1 MSTITIEQLDLRD
14 AREVDRYVQRHP
26 QGSPF
31 HETRWLELV
40 RATFQFETQT
50 LIAREDGRIAGVLP
64 LALVTA
70 PITGRRLVSVPFGV
84 YGGVLAE
91 NEDVAVRIDHAGC
104 ELAKRLGARYLELRY
119 LGEGCTHHESASIH
133 ETYRK
138 ELPSDPDEVL
148 GTIPRKAR
156 AEVRKAR
163 NKFGL
168 EVREDPA
175 LFDEFYRLYVLN
187 KRSLGSPVFRPSYFR
202 RLLDL
207 YGIRAMLHGVY
218 DGDQVLAAVLSLESC
233 GVLYPYYSGAEP
245 GIAKTGANN
254 AMYAG
259 LMEDA
264 VRRGCHTFDFGRSR
278 VGSGPAK
285 FKQHMGFEATP
296 LDYQFFF
303 PRGGTAPKLNPSNP
317 KMALPKRILGSL
329 PVWAAQLVG
338 PSLMRHVP

>member
-1 MSTITIEQLDLRD
+1 MITIEQLDLRD
-14 AREVDRYVQRHP
+14 AREVDRFIQQHP
-26 QGSPF
+26 QGTPF

-50 LIAREDGRIAGVLP
+50 LVAREDGRVVGVLP
-64 LALVTA
+64 QALVTA

-84 YGGVLAE
+84 YGGVLAT
-91 NEDVAVRIDHAGC
+91 NEDVAVRIDHTAC
-104 ELAKRLGARYLELRY
+104 ELARRLGARYLELRY
-119 LGEGCTHHESASIH
+119 LGEGITKHAATSIH

-138 ELPSDPDEVL
+138 ELPADPDEVL
-148 GTIPRKAR
+148 AMIPRKAR

-168 EVREDPA
+168 VVREDPA

-202 RLLDL
+202 RLMDL
-207 YGIRAMLHGVY
+207 YGIRAMLHGIY
-218 DGDQVLAAVLSLESC
+218 DDAEGKVLAAVLSLESN

-245 GIAKTGANN
+245 GIARTGANN

-264 VRRGCHTFDFGRSR
+264 VRRGCCVFDFGRSR
-278 VGSGPAK
+278 IDSGPAK
-285 FKQHMGFEATP
+285 FKRHMGFEATP

-303 PRGGTAPKLNPSNP
+303 PRGGTPPTLNPSNP
-317 KMALPKRILGSL
+317 KMALPKRILGGL
-329 PVWAAQLVG
+329 PLWAAQLVG
-338 PSLMRHVP
+338 PSVMRHVP

>member
-1 MSTITIEQLDLRD
+1 MTIEIEQLDLRD
-14 AREVDRYVQRHP
+14 AREVDRFVQHHP

-50 LIAREDGRIAGVLP
+50 LVAREEGRLVGVLP

-84 YGGVLAE
+84 YGGILAA
-91 NEDVAVRIDHAGC
+91 NEDVVVRIDHAAC
-104 ELAKRLGARYLELRY
+104 ELARHLGVRYLETRY
-119 LGEGCTHHESASIH
+119 RGEGVTDHHSSSTH

-138 ELPSDPDEVL
+138 ELPDDPDDVL
-148 GTIPRKAR
+148 GAIPRKAR

-163 NKFGL
+163 KKFGF
-168 EVREDPA
+168 EVREDPE

-207 YGIRAMLHGVY
+207 YGIRAMLHGVF
-218 DGDQVLAAVLSLESC
+218 DGDQVVAAVLSLESQ
-233 GVLYPYYSGAEP
+233 GVMYPYYSGAEP
-245 GIAKTGANN
+245 GVARTGANN

-264 VRRGCHTFDFGRSR
+264 VRRGCGLFDFGRSR
-278 VGSGPAK
+278 IDSGPAK
-285 FKQHMGFEATP
+285 FKRHMGFEATP

-303 PRGGTAPKLNPSNP
+303 PRGGRPSKINPSNP
-317 KMALPKRILGSL
+317 KMHLPKKILGSL
-329 PVWAAQLVG
+329 PVWAARWVG